1 VEKSGIVYLA
11 LVPLVA
17 PETGVITEVAVIIG
31 KEPYGTR
38 LLLAGKVPKIVARY
52 ESKQMAE
59 SVTQKLRDL
68 GLVPILCTESE
79 LCRSSEGLIAHT
91 LEVGQGYVLFYDQG
105 GQKREM
111 KSRGVFL
118 IIKGREE
125 TYVTKEKTETTR
137 KFSLARTALTG
148 GIPMWR
154 TEKKQ
159 VKGMSPVIEY
169 FARLYTRKSSEPAVE
184 IIHNQADYSFLKG
197 EMASSSLV
205 NFNIVVTKLQQAFP
219 KAIFD
224 DNLMR
229 ASIKQAHGPSSAEDT
244 EVNCK
249 LLYLQYLAVRP

>member
-1 VEKSGIVYLA
+1 MEKSGILYLA

-17 PETGVITEVAVIIG
+17 PETGVITEVAAIIG

-38 LLLAGKVPKIVARY
+38 LLLAGKVPKIIARY

-68 GLVPILCTESE
+68 RLVPILCTESE
-79 LCRSSEGLIAHT
+79 LCRSSEGFIAHT
-91 LEVGQGYVLFYDQG
+91 LEVGQRYVLFYDRG

-154 TEKKQ
+154 TQKKQ
-159 VKGMSPVIEY
+159 VKESSPVAEY
-169 FARLYTRKSSEPAVE
+169 FARIYTRKSSEPAVE

-197 EMASSSLV
+197 EMASSSLA

-229 ASIKQAHGPSSAEDT
+229 ASVRQPYAPSDVDNA

-249 LLYLQYLAVRP
+249 LLYLQYLALKV

>member
-1 VEKSGIVYLA
+1 
-11 LVPLVA
+11 
-17 PETGVITEVAVIIG
+17 
-31 KEPYGTR
+31 
-38 LLLAGKVPKIVARY
+38 
-52 ESKQMAE
+52 MAE
-59 SVTQKLRDL
+59 SVAQRLKHL

-79 LCRSSEGLIAHT
+79 LCRSSEGFIPHT
-91 LEVGQGYVLFYDQG
+91 MEVGQGYVLFYDRG

-137 KFSLARTALTG
+137 KFSLGRTALTG

-159 VKGMSPVIEY
+159 VKGSSTVTKY
-169 FARLYTRKSSEPAVE
+169 FARLYTRKSSETAVE
-184 IIHNQADYSFLKG
+184 IIHNQVDYSFLKG
-197 EMASSSLV
+197 EMASSSLA
-205 NFNIVVTKLQQAFP
+205 NFNSVVTKLQQAFP

-224 DNLMR
+224 DNLTR
-229 ASIKQAHGPSSAEDT
+229 ASVRQPYAPSDVDDT

-249 LLYLQYLAVRP
+249 LLYLQYLALKV

>member
-1 VEKSGIVYLA
+1 MGKSGILYLA

-17 PETGVITEVAVIIG
+17 PEASVITEVAAIIG
-31 KEPYGTR
+31 KDSYGTR
-38 LLLAGKVPKIVARY
+38 LLLAGKIPKIVAHY
-52 ESKQMAE
+52 DGKQTAE
-59 SVTQKLRDL
+59 SVAQRLKDL

-79 LCRSSEGLIAHT
+79 LCRSSEGFIAHT
-91 LEVGQGYVLFYDQG
+91 LELEQGYVLFYDRG

-111 KSRGVFL
+111 KSEDVFL
-118 IIKGREE
+118 IIKGRKE
-125 TYVTKEKTETTR
+125 TYVTKERTETTV
-137 KFSLARTALTG
+137 KFSLGRAVLTS
-148 GIPMWR
+148 GISMLR

-159 VKGMSPVIEY
+159 VKESAPVTEC

-197 EMASSSLV
+197 EMASSSLA
-205 NFNIVVTKLQQAFP
+205 NFNIVITKLQQQFP

-229 ASIKQAHGPSSAEDT
+229 ASIKQAHGPSGAEDV

-249 LLYLQYLAVRP
+249 LLYLQYLAVGP

>member
-1 VEKSGIVYLA
+1 MEKSGILYLA

-17 PETGVITEVAVIIG
+17 PETSVISEVATIIG
-31 KEPYGTR
+31 KDPYGTR
-38 LLLAGKVPKIVARY
+38 LLLAGKIPKIVAHY
-52 ESKQMAE
+52 DGKQTAE
-59 SVTQKLRDL
+59 PVAQRLKDL
-68 GLVPILCTESE
+68 GLVPLLCTESE
-79 LCRSSEGLIAHT
+79 LCRSSEGFIAHT
-91 LEVGQGYVLFYDQG
+91 LELGQGYVLFYDRG

-111 KSRGVFL
+111 KSRDIFL
-118 IIKGREE
+118 IIKGRKE
-125 TYVTKEKTETTR
+125 TYVPKERTETTR

-159 VKGMSPVIEY
+159 VKESAPVTEC
-169 FARLYTRKSSEPAVE
+169 FARLYTRESAEPAVG

-197 EMASSSLV
+197 EMASSSLA
-205 NFNIVVTKLQQAFP
+205 NFNMVVTKLQQQFP

-229 ASIKQAHGPSSAEDT
+229 ASVRQPYAPSDVDDT
-244 EVNCK
+244 EINCK

>member
-1 VEKSGIVYLA
+1 MEKSRILYLA

-17 PETGVITEVAVIIG
+17 PETGVITEVAAIIG
-31 KEPYGTR
+31 KDPYGIR

-79 LCRSSEGLIAHT
+79 LCRSSEGFIAHT
-91 LEVGQGYVLFYDQG
+91 LEVGQGYVLFYDRG

-125 TYVTKEKTETTR
+125 AYVTKEKTETTR
-137 KFSLARTALTG
+137 KFSLTGTILTG
-148 GIPMWR
+148 GIPIWR
-154 TEKKQ
+154 RQKKQ
-159 VKGMSPVIEY
+159 VKESSSVAKY

-197 EMASSSLV
+197 EMASSSLA

-229 ASIKQAHGPSSAEDT
+229 ASIKQAHGPSGAEDT
-244 EVNCK
+244 EINCK
-249 LLYLQYLAVRP
+249 LLYLQYLALKV

>member
-1 VEKSGIVYLA
+1 MGKSGILYLA

-17 PETGVITEVAVIIG
+17 PETGVITEVAAIIG
-31 KEPYGTR
+31 KDPYGAR

-59 SVTQKLRDL
+59 SVTQRLKHL
-68 GLVPILCTESE
+68 GFVPILCTESE
-79 LCRSSEGLIAHT
+79 LCRSSEGFIAYT
-91 LEVGQGYVLFYDQG
+91 LEVGQRYVLFYDRG

-118 IIKGREE
+118 IIKGKEE

-159 VKGMSPVIEY
+159 VKGSSTVTKY

-197 EMASSSLV
+197 EMASSSLA

-224 DNLMR
+224 DNLTR
-229 ASIKQAHGPSSAEDT
+229 ASVRQPYAPSDVDDT
-244 EVNCK
+244 KVNCK
-249 LLYLQYLAVRP
+249 LLYLQYLAVKM

>member
-1 VEKSGIVYLA
+1 MEKSGILYLA

-17 PETGVITEVAVIIG
+17 PETGVITEVAAIIG

-38 LLLAGKVPKIVARY
+38 LLLAGKVPKIIARY

-68 GLVPILCTESE
+68 RLVPILCTESE
-79 LCRSSEGLIAHT
+79 LCRSSEGFIAHT
-91 LEVGQGYVLFYDQG
+91 LEVGQRYVLFYDRG

-154 TEKKQ
+154 TQKKQ
-159 VKGMSPVIEY
+159 VKESSPVAEY
-169 FARLYTRKSSEPAVE
+169 FARIYTRKSSEPVVE

-197 EMASSSLV
+197 EMASSSLA

-229 ASIKQAHGPSSAEDT
+229 ASVRQPYAPSDVDNA

-249 LLYLQYLAVRP
+249 LLYLQYLALKV

>member
-1 VEKSGIVYLA
+1 MEKSRILYLA

-17 PETGVITEVAVIIG
+17 PETGVITEVAAIIG

-38 LLLAGKVPKIVARY
+38 LLLAGKVPKIIARY

-59 SVTQKLRDL
+59 SVAQRLRDL

-79 LCRSSEGLIAHT
+79 LCRSSEGFIAHT
-91 LEVGQGYVLFYDQG
+91 LEVRQGCVLFYDRG

-111 KSRGVFL
+111 KSRRVFL

-159 VKGMSPVIEY
+159 VKGSSTVTKY

-184 IIHNQADYSFLKG
+184 IIHNQADYSFLKD
-197 EMASSSLV
+197 EMASSSLA

-219 KAIFD
+219 KAIFN

-229 ASIKQAHGPSSAEDT
+229 ASVRQPYAPSDVDDA

-249 LLYLQYLAVRP
+249 LLYLQYLAVKP

>member
-1 VEKSGIVYLA
+1 MEKSRIVYLA
-11 LVPLVA
+11 LIPLVA
-17 PETGVITEVAVIIG
+17 PETGVITEVAAIIG

-52 ESKQMAE
+52 ESKQTAE

-68 GLVPILCTESE
+68 GLVPILCTELE
-79 LCRSSEGLIAHT
+79 LCRSSEGFIAHT
-91 LEVGQGYVLFYDQG
+91 LEVRQGCVLFYGWG

-111 KSRGVFL
+111 KSREVFL
-118 IIKGREE
+118 IIKGRKEG
-125 TYVTKEKTETTR
+125 YVTKEKTEATR
-137 KFSLARTALTG
+137 KFSLTGTILTG
-148 GIPMWR
+148 GIPIWR

-159 VKGMSPVIEY
+159 VKESSPVAEY

-197 EMASSSLV
+197 EMASSSLA

-229 ASIKQAHGPSSAEDT
+229 ASIKQAYGPSGAEDT
-244 EVNCK
+244 EINCK
-249 LLYLQYLAVRP
+249 LLYLQYLALKM

>member
-1 VEKSGIVYLA
+1 MEKSGVVYLA

-17 PETGVITEVAVIIG
+17 PETGVITEVAAIIG

-38 LLLAGKVPKIVARY
+38 LLLAGKVPKIVAHY
-52 ESKQMAE
+52 EGKQTAE
-59 SVTQKLRDL
+59 SVAQRLRDL

-79 LCRSSEGLIAHT
+79 LYRSSESFIPHT
-91 LEVGQGYVLFYDQG
+91 MEVGQGRVLFYDRG

-118 IIKGREE
+118 IIKGRKE

-159 VKGMSPVIEY
+159 VKESSAVTKY

-184 IIHNQADYSFLKG
+184 IIHNQADYSFLEG
-197 EMASSSLV
+197 EMASSSLA

-229 ASIKQAHGPSSAEDT
+229 ASIKQAHGPSGAEDT
-244 EVNCK
+244 EINCK
-249 LLYLQYLAVRP
+249 LLYLQYLAVKP

>member
-1 VEKSGIVYLA
+1 MEKSGVVYLA
-11 LVPLVA
+11 LVPSVA
-17 PETGVITEVAVIIG
+17 PETGVITEVATIIG

-38 LLLAGKVPKIVARY
+38 LLLAGKVPKIVAHY
-52 ESKQMAE
+52 EGKQTAE
-59 SVTQKLRDL
+59 PVAQRLRDL
-68 GLVPILCTESE
+68 GLVPLLCTESE
-79 LCRSSEGLIAHT
+79 LCRSSEGFIPHT
-91 LEVGQGYVLFYDQG
+91 LEVGQGYVLFYDRG

-111 KSRGVFL
+111 KSRGAFL
-118 IIKGREE
+118 IIKGRKE
-125 TYVTKEKTETTR
+125 TYVPKEKTEVTR
-137 KFSLARTALTG
+137 KFSLGRTALMG

-159 VKGMSPVIEY
+159 VKESSPVAEY
-169 FARLYTRKSSEPAVE
+169 FARLYTRESSEPVVE

-229 ASIKQAHGPSSAEDT
+229 ASIKQAHGPSGAEDT
-244 EVNCK
+244 EINCK
-249 LLYLQYLAVRP
+249 LLYLQYLAVKP

>member
-1 VEKSGIVYLA
+1 MGKSGILYLA

-17 PETGVITEVAVIIG
+17 PETGVITEVAAIIG
-31 KEPYGTR
+31 KDPYGAR
-38 LLLAGKVPKIVARY
+38 LLLAGKVPKIIARY

-59 SVTQKLRDL
+59 SVAQRLKHL

-79 LCRSSEGLIAHT
+79 LCRSSEGFIPHT
-91 LEVGQGYVLFYDQG
+91 MEVGQGYVLFYDRG

-137 KFSLARTALTG
+137 KFSLGRTALTG

-159 VKGMSPVIEY
+159 VKGSSTVTKY
-169 FARLYTRKSSEPAVE
+169 FARLYTRKSSETAVE
-184 IIHNQADYSFLKG
+184 IIHNQVDYSFLKG
-197 EMASSSLV
+197 EMASSSLA
-205 NFNIVVTKLQQAFP
+205 NFNSVVTKLQQAFP

-224 DNLMR
+224 DNLTR
-229 ASIKQAHGPSSAEDT
+229 ASVRQPYAPSDVDDT

-249 LLYLQYLAVRP
+249 LLYLQYLALKV

>member
-1 VEKSGIVYLA
+1 MEKSGILYLA

-17 PETGVITEVAVIIG
+17 PETGVITEVAAIIG

-38 LLLAGKVPKIVARY
+38 LLLAGKVPKIIARY

-68 GLVPILCTESE
+68 RLVPILCTESE
-79 LCRSSEGLIAHT
+79 LCRSSEGFIAHT
-91 LEVGQGYVLFYDQG
+91 LEVGQRYVLFYDRG

-154 TEKKQ
+154 TQKKQ
-159 VKGMSPVIEY
+159 VKESSPVAEY
-169 FARLYTRKSSEPAVE
+169 FARLYTRKSSETAVE
-184 IIHNQADYSFLKG
+184 IIHNQVDYSFLKG
-197 EMASSSLV
+197 EMASSSLA

-229 ASIKQAHGPSSAEDT
+229 ASVRQPYAPSDVDNA

-249 LLYLQYLAVRP
+249 LLYLQYLALKV

>member
-1 VEKSGIVYLA
+1 MEKSGILYLA

-17 PETGVITEVAVIIG
+17 PETGVITEVAAIIG
-31 KEPYGTR
+31 KDPYGAR
-38 LLLAGKVPKIVARY
+38 LLLAGKVPKIIARY

-59 SVTQKLRDL
+59 SVAQRLKHL

-79 LCRSSEGLIAHT
+79 LCRSSEGFIPHT
-91 LEVGQGYVLFYDQG
+91 MEVGQGYVLFYDRG

-137 KFSLARTALTG
+137 KFSLGRTALTG

-159 VKGMSPVIEY
+159 VKGSSTVTKY
-169 FARLYTRKSSEPAVE
+169 FARLYTRKSSETAVE
-184 IIHNQADYSFLKG
+184 IIHNQVDYSFLKG
-197 EMASSSLV
+197 EMASSSLA
-205 NFNIVVTKLQQAFP
+205 NFNSVVTKLQQAFP

-224 DNLMR
+224 DNLTR
-229 ASIKQAHGPSSAEDT
+229 ASVRQPYAPSDVDDT

-249 LLYLQYLAVRP
+249 LLYLQYLALKV

>member
-1 VEKSGIVYLA
+1 MGKSGILYLA

-17 PETGVITEVAVIIG
+17 PETGVITEVAAIIG

-38 LLLAGKVPKIVARY
+38 LLLAGEVPKIIARY

-68 GLVPILCTESE
+68 RLVPILCTESE
-79 LCRSSEGLIAHT
+79 LCRSSEGFIAHT
-91 LEVGQGYVLFYDQG
+91 LEVGQGYVLFYDRG

-111 KSRGVFL
+111 KSREVFL

-159 VKGMSPVIEY
+159 VKGSSTVTKY
-169 FARLYTRKSSEPAVE
+169 FARLYTRKSSETAVE
-184 IIHNQADYSFLKG
+184 IIHNQVDYSFLKG
-197 EMASSSLV
+197 EMASSSLA
-205 NFNIVVTKLQQAFP
+205 NFNSVVTKLQQAFP

-224 DNLMR
+224 DNLTR
-229 ASIKQAHGPSSAEDT
+229 ASVRQPYAPSDVDDT

-249 LLYLQYLAVRP
+249 LLYLQYLALKV

>member
-1 VEKSGIVYLA
+1 MGKSGILYLA

-17 PETGVITEVAVIIG
+17 PETGVITEVAAIIG

-38 LLLAGKVPKIVARY
+38 LLLAGEVPKIIARY

-68 GLVPILCTESE
+68 RLVPILCTESE
-79 LCRSSEGLIAHT
+79 LCRSSEGFIAHT
-91 LEVGQGYVLFYDQG
+91 LEVGQGYVLFYDRG

-111 KSRGVFL
+111 KSREVFL

-159 VKGMSPVIEY
+159 VKGSSTVTKY
-169 FARLYTRKSSEPAVE
+169 FARLYTRKSSETAVE
-184 IIHNQADYSFLKG
+184 IIHNQVDYSFLKG
-197 EMASSSLV
+197 EMASSSLA

-229 ASIKQAHGPSSAEDT
+229 ASIKQAHGPSGAGDT
-244 EVNCK
+244 EINCK
-249 LLYLQYLAVRP
+249 LLYLQYLALKV

>member
-1 VEKSGIVYLA
+1 MGKSGIVYLA

-17 PETGVITEVAVIIG
+17 PEAGVITEVATIIG
-31 KEPYGTR
+31 KDPYGTR
-38 LLLAGKVPKIVARY
+38 LLLAGKVPKIIAHY
-52 ESKQMAE
+52 EGKQTAE
-59 SVTQKLRDL
+59 SVAQRLRDL
-68 GLVPILCTESE
+68 GLVPILCTES
-79 LCRSSEGLIAHT
+79 
-91 LEVGQGYVLFYDQG
+91 
-105 GQKREM
+105 KREM

-125 TYVTKEKTETTR
+125 TYVTKERTETTR
-137 KFSLARTALTG
+137 KFSLGRTALTG

-159 VKGMSPVIEY
+159 VKESSAVTKY

-184 IIHNQADYSFLKG
+184 IIHNQTDYSFLKG

-205 NFNIVVTKLQQAFP
+205 NFNIVVTKLQQTFP

-229 ASIKQAHGPSSAEDT
+229 ASIKQAHGPSGAEDT
-244 EVNCK
+244 EINCK
-249 LLYLQYLAVRP
+249 LLYLQYLVVKP